1 MSRTRLIATALAIVV
16 TASPICAPS
25 QAQTTSLPPAQPT
38 KASKAY
44 DQAGPY
50 TVQAAEGAWKDDRRA
65 RLIPFL
71 IRYPKDAPGRLPV
84 VIFSHDLGGSKESA
98 AYYADHLVS
107 HGYVVLNVQHP
118 GSDLSIWGGQFPDLK
133 NPKISADLRKAV
145 SPQSALDRFQDIYL
159 AVFALHSLDRQ
170 PGALK
175 DRIDLSRIGMSGH
188 SYGATTTQAMAGQ
201 AFARG
206 RKMGHPEFK
215 AFLAMS
221 PTGAADGHNADA
233 FGDMTRPFLFLTGS
247 DDSLMVNGKV
257 LDASERQKPY
267 LAMKRAPSAL
277 VVLNGADHLVFS
289 GRQELGFSKPKDDR
303 FRQLIKAASLA
314 FWDAE
319 LKDDAEA
326 RAWLTG
332 SSMANLAGGDAEIQS
347 RNMER

>member
-1 MSRTRLIATALAIVV
+1 MSRALFTASALAISLA
-16 TASPICAPS
+16 ASLVSGPTL
-25 QAQTTSLPPAQPT
+25 AQTVAPVTSQPD
-38 KASKAY
+38 KAIMAY
-44 DQAGPY
+44 DRPGPF
-50 TVQAAEGAWKDDRRA
+50 TVQAAEGAWKDDRRS

-98 AYYADHLVS
+98 AYYAEHLVS
-107 HGYVVLNVQHP
+107 HGYIVLNVQHP
-118 GSDLSIWGGQFPDLK
+118 GSDVSIWGGQFPDLK

-145 SPQSALDRFQDIYL
+145 SPQSAMDRFQDIYL

-206 RKMGHPEFK
+206 RKMGHDEFK

-221 PTGAADGHNADA
+221 PAGAADGHNADA
-233 FGDMTRPFLFLTGS
+233 FGDITRPFLFLTGS
-247 DDSLMVNGKV
+247 EDGLNPNGKV
-257 LDASERQKPY
+257 QDASERQKPY

-289 GRQELGFSKPKDDR
+289 GRQELGFSKPKDER

-314 FWDAE
+314 YWDAE
-319 LKDDAEA
+319 LRGDAQA

-332 SSMANLAGGDAEIQS
+332 PGLATFAGSDAEIQS
-347 RNMER
+347 RNMDR

>member
-1 MSRTRLIATALAIVV
+1 MSRALFSASALAISLV
-16 TASPICAPS
+16 TGLIGGPS
-25 QAQTTSLPPAQPT
+25 LAQTVAPAAVQPD

-44 DQAGPY
+44 DQPGPY
-50 TVQAAEGAWKDDRRA
+50 TVLAAEGAWKDDRRT

-98 AYYADHLVS
+98 AYYSEHLVS
-107 HGYVVLNVQHP
+107 HGYVVLSVQHP
-118 GSDLSIWGGQFPDLK
+118 GSDVGIWGGQFPDLK
-133 NPKISADLRKAV
+133 NPKISGDLRKAV
-145 SPQSALDRFQDIYL
+145 SPQSAMDRFQDIYL

-175 DRIDLSRIGMSGH
+175 DRIDLTRIGMSGH

-206 RKMGHPEFK
+206 RKMGHDEFK

-221 PTGAADGHNADA
+221 PAGAADGHNADA
-233 FGDMTRPFLFLTGS
+233 FGDITRPFLFLTGS
-247 DDSLMVNGKV
+247 DDSLTVNGKV

-289 GRQELGFSKPKDDR
+289 GRQEMGFSKPKDER

-314 FWDAE
+314 YWDAA
-319 LKDDAEA
+319 LRDDAEA

-332 SSMANLAGGDAEIQS
+332 PGMAAMAGSDAQIQS
-347 RNMER
+347 RNMDR

>member
-1 MSRTRLIATALAIVV
+1 MSRALHIASALAISL
-16 TASPICAPS
+16 TAGLISSPAL
-25 QAQTTSLPPAQPT
+25 AQTIAPPLVQQD

-44 DQAGPY
+44 DQPGPY

-98 AYYADHLVS
+98 AYYADHLAS

-118 GSDLSIWGGQFPDLK
+118 GSDLSIWGGQRPDLK
-133 NPKISADLRKAV
+133 NPNISAEIRKAV
-145 SPQSALDRFQDIYL
+145 SPQSAMDRFQDIYL
-159 AVFALHSLDRQ
+159 AVLALHSLDRQ

-175 DRIDLSRIGMSGH
+175 DRIDLTRIGMSGH

-221 PTGAADGHNADA
+221 PAGAADGHNADA
-233 FGDMTRPFLFLTGS
+233 FGDITRPFLFLTGS
-247 DDSLMVNGKV
+247 DDGQTLNGKV

-289 GRQELGFSKPKDDR
+289 GRQEMGFSKPKDER
-303 FRQLIKAASLA
+303 FRQLIKASSLA

-319 LKDDAEA
+319 LKDDPEA
-326 RAWLTG
+326 RTWLIG
-332 SSMANLAGGDAEIQS
+332 QGMAALAGSDAQIQS
-347 RNMER
+347 RNMDR

>member
-1 MSRTRLIATALAIVV
+1 MSRALFTASALAISLA
-16 TASPICAPS
+16 ASLISGPTL
-25 QAQTTSLPPAQPT
+25 AQTVAPVDSQSE

-44 DQAGPY
+44 DQPGPY
-50 TVQAAEGAWKDDRRA
+50 MVQAAEGAWKDDRRA

-98 AYYADHLVS
+98 AYYAEHLVS

-118 GSDLSIWGGQFPDLK
+118 GSDVTLWGGQFPDLK

-145 SPQSALDRFQDIYL
+145 SPQSAMDRFQDIYL

-175 DRIDLSRIGMSGH
+175 ERIDLTRIGMSGH

-206 RKMGHPEFK
+206 RKMGHDEFK

-221 PTGAADGHNADA
+221 PAGATDGHNADA
-233 FGDMTRPFLFLTGS
+233 FGDITRPFLFLTGS
-247 DDSLMVNGKV
+247 DDNLTVNGKV

-277 VVLNGADHLVFS
+277 MVLNGADHLVFS
-289 GRQELGFSKPKDDR
+289 GRQELGLSKPTDER
-303 FRQLIKAASLA
+303 FRQLIKAASLSY
-314 FWDAE
+314 WDAM
-319 LKDDAEA
+319 LRDDAEA
-326 RAWLTG
+326 RAWLIG
-332 SSMANLAGGDAEIQS
+332 PGMAALAGSDAQIQS
-347 RNMER
+347 RKMDR

>member
-1 MSRTRLIATALAIVV
+1 MSRARVIATALAIVV
-16 TASPICAPS
+16 TASSISTQSYA
-25 QAQTTSLPPAQPT
+25 QAVCLPPAQPA

-44 DQAGPY
+44 DQPGPY
-50 TVQAAEGAWKDDRRA
+50 TVQAAEGAWKDDRRT

-107 HGYVVLNVQHP
+107 HGYVVVNVQHP
-118 GSDLSIWGGQFPDLK
+118 GSDLAIWGGQRPDLE
-133 NPKISADLRKAV
+133 NPKVSAEIRKAM

-175 DRIDLSRIGMSGH
+175 GRIDLARIGMSGH
-188 SYGATTTQAMAGQ
+188 SYGALTTQAMAGQ

-221 PTGAADGHNADA
+221 PAGAADGHNADA
-233 FGDMTRPFLFLTGS
+233 FGDITRPFLFLTGS
-247 DDSLMVNGKV
+247 DDRLTVNGKV
-257 LDASERQKPY
+257 LDPSERQKPY

-277 VVLNGADHLVFS
+277 VVLKGADHLVFS
-289 GRQELGFSKPKDDR
+289 GRQELGFSKPRDDR

-314 FWDAE
+314 FWDSE
-319 LKDDAEA
+319 LRDDAEA
-326 RAWLTG
+326 RAWLIGTG
-332 SSMANLAGGDAEIQS
+332 FTTLAGPDAEIQS
-347 RNMER
+347 RNLDR